1 MAYQRRILDDALDEL
16 FPDLAAVAIEGA
28 KGVGKTATASQR
40 AATVLDLSDPSQ
52 RHSVADNYNLVTQVR
67 PPVLVDEWQLEPS
80 VWDRVR
86 KAVDDDPTG
95 GRFLLT
101 GSATVGS
108 GVRVHSGAGR
118 IVSFRLRPLSLAER
132 QIATPTVSL
141 RALLAGTQPS
151 IDGSSDVDL
160 PQYVDEILRSGFPA
174 IRKLPPAARAVQLD
188 GYLTRIV
195 ERELPENDML
205 VRRPAALRQWL
216 TAYAAATASNATY
229 STILNAATAG
239 ESDKPARQTVAG
251 YREQLL
257 RLFVLDPLETW
268 LPALSP
274 LARLTKTP
282 KHHLVDPALAA
293 RLIGVGRDGLLR
305 GDGQRTTVQNDTKTW
320 LGALFESLAVQSVR
334 VYAQAANATVGHLRT
349 QSTDQEID
357 IIVEGADRRVV
368 AIEVKLSAAPTGHD
382 VRHLNWLHEQIGDR
396 LADRVCL
403 TTGPYAYRRDDGVAV
418 IPLAL
423 LGP

>member
-1 MAYQRRILDDALDEL
+1 MGYARRVLDDTLDDL
-16 FPDLAAVAIEGA
+16 FPHLAAIAIEGA

-40 AATVLDLSDPSQ
+40 AATTLDLTDPSQ
-52 RHSVADNYNLVTQVR
+52 RRSVADNYHLVTQVR

-80 VWDRVR
+80 VWDRIR
-86 KAVDDDPTG
+86 KAVDDDPAG

-101 GSATVGS
+101 GSAGVGQDA
-108 GVRVHSGAGR
+108 RIHSGAGR
-118 IVSFRLRPLSLAER
+118 IASVRLRPMSLVER
-132 QIATPTVSL
+132 GLETPTVSL
-141 RALLAGTQPS
+141 RSLLAGDRPAIEGTTE
-151 IDGSSDVDL
+151 VDL
-160 PQYVDEILRSGFPA
+160 PRYVDEILRSGFPA
-174 IRKLPPAARAVQLD
+174 IRDLPATARAVQLD

-195 ERELPENDML
+195 ERDLPENGVM

-216 TAYAAATASNATY
+216 TAYAAATAGNAAY
-229 STILNAATAG
+229 STILDAATPG
-239 ESDKPARQTVAG
+239 EPDKPARQTVAG
-251 YREQLL
+251 YREQLT
-257 RLFVLDPLETW
+257 RLFVLDPVDAW
-268 LPALSP
+268 MPAFAP
-274 LARLTKTP
+274 LTRLTKAP

-293 RLIGVGRDGLLR
+293 RLVGVGPDGLLR
-305 GDGQRTTVQNDTKTW
+305 GAGRRTTTQGDTRTW

-349 QSTDQEID
+349 QNTDQEID

-368 AIEVKLSAAPTGHD
+368 AMEVKLSASPRDHD
-382 VRHLNWLHEQIGDR
+382 LRHLAWLRGQIGER
-396 LADRVCL
+396 LADAVCL